1 MEFILSTA
9 GRSTSG
15 FETWLKSLKELNDS
29 LLINF
34 DFGTQSIKSV
44 AYTNDKTAVKR
55 AEISFEDAGFEVN
68 EVIDDSGNH
77 VSCPLWAEA
86 NPGALVRFGIYQQ
99 LDKFIKV
106 VGTYA
111 GAENYTLTLTA
122 ASRVTENNGPQI
134 LVTKADFRSKSLTM
148 SVAGAELTEFHI
160 ISDDAFHNNIAAIS
174 NPMKF
179 AVDVDTV
186 KMLLSVSSIYSTD
199 VKKDVVD
206 FKTMKNEA
214 GEWTLHAIDRNGR
227 SYDFIIAYMTPG
239 ETEPAEITL
248 PVTRNNFILAT
259 KGDID
264 NSTISISADENS
276 GKIRIDTGDNINT
289 IIAAVRV

>member
-34 DFGTQSIKSV
+34 DFAAQSIKSV

-55 AEISFEDAGFEVN
+55 AEISFEDAGFEVT
-68 EVIDDSGNH
+68 EIIDDSGNH
-77 VSCPLWAEA
+77 VSGPLWAESNKA
-86 NPGALVRFGIYQQ
+86 ALVRFGIYQQ

-106 VGTYA
+106 VGIYA

-122 ASRVTENNGPQI
+122 ASRMTENNGAQI

-160 ISDDAFHNNIAAIS
+160 ISDDSFYNNIAAIA
-174 NPMKF
+174 NPLKF

-186 KMLLSVSSIYSTD
+186 KMLLNVSSVYSTD
-199 VKKDVVD
+199 VKKDVVE
-206 FKTMKNEA
+206 FKTMQNEA

-239 ETEPAEITL
+239 ESTPAEVTL

-264 NSTISISADENS
+264 NSTISISANNDS

>member
-259 KGDID
+259 RGDID

>member
-34 DFGTQSIKSV
+34 DFATQSIKSV

-227 SYDFIIAYMTPG
+227 SYDFIIAYMTPS

>member
-122 ASRVTENNGPQI
+122 ASRVTENNSPQI

>member
-264 NSTISISADENS
+264 NSTISISADDNS